1 MKIDD
6 PGKEQFPVQTF
17 ELTDIS
23 HPTLIRTLRCE
34 VAFQQIR
41 SVCGVRP
48 ATPPTFAAVR
58 PDKSGVGH
66 QAGGA
71 ADADQLAKPLHL
83 EQVTIV
89 INKPAATHLVVS
101 FAKYTAARFKIS

>member
-1 MKIDD
+1 MSVIDRVRQ
-6 PGKEQFPVQTF
+6 PRISQF
-17 ELTDIS
+17 
-23 HPTLIRTLRCE
+23 
-34 VAFQQIR
+34 
-41 SVCGVRP
+41 
-48 ATPPTFAAVR
+48 AVR
-58 PDKSGVGH
+58 VLWAFSPVV
-66 QAGGA
+66 AGA